1 MPSGEH
7 RGFAAVHQRII
18 AILEGGKVRYTKHGG
33 KRKAVRGIHTLDVEH
48 VIRFGG
54 VVSQRVS
61 QRHLGPSYSIEGV
74 TVDGVKVRCAVAID
88 GDVLLIVTVHRCR

>member
-7 RGFAAVHQRII
+7 RGLAAVHQRVIE
-18 AILEGGKVRYTKHGG
+18 LFEGGKVRYTKHGG
-33 KRKAVRGIHTLDVEH
+33 KRKAVRGIQTLDVEH
-48 VIRFGG
+48 VIRFGR

-61 QRHLGPSYSIEGV
+61 QRHMGPSYSIERV
-74 TVDGVKVRCAVAID
+74 TIDGVKVRCVVAID